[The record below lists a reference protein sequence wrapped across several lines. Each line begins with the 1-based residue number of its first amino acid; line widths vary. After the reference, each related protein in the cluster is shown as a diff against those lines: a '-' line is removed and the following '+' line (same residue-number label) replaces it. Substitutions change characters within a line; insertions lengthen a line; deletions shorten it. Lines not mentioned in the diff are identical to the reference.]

1 MLKKNKKYLFDKDE
15 EIFDSDAEQAAP
27 DGKYDAA
34 IDAYAKYRSA
44 AMQRDKAYSD
54 IVNRKDF
61 SYNVNNDA
69 MYDQLVREYTEGASR
84 AAEDAM
90 GRAAAMTGGYG
101 NSYAQQVS
109 QQTFQDYMGGLDAEA
124 DKLYD
129 RALDRYLLQGDLLN
143 EKYALA
149 TDRVKETYADYV
161 ATHPTTQPNAPAE
174 EVEVATPSENLK
186 EYIDELGTYTTQEE
200 AEAYIDRL
208 EVAGLI
214 TPDEGEALFGE
225 YVLSLPLA
233 EENVQNRVQGYEAY
247 VDENGDVDDGGWNWG
262 GIDRNAKVVYTFK
275 NGDTE
280 TLTLGQ
286 LFRKLINSGMS
297 RREARNEIYQ
307 LQHDLN
313 ISDRGKIKN

>member
-27 DGKYDAA
+27 DGQYDAA

-44 AMQRDKAYSD
+44 AMQRDKAYRD

-90 GRAAAMTGGYG
+90 GRASAMTGGYG

-129 RALDRYLLQGDLLN
+129 RALDRYLLQGEALED
-143 EKYALA
+143 KYALA
-149 TDRVKETYADYV
+149 SDRADAKYDEYLA
-161 ATHPTTQPNAPAE
+161 ATGMLAQTAAE
-174 EVEVATPSENLK
+174 ETEEEQTP
-186 EYIDELGTYTTQEE
+186 IDIDYYEEAFSDMSTQEE
-200 AEAYIDRL
+200 IANYL
-208 EVAGLI
+208 EKRIAAGAISKEDALI
-214 TPDEGEALFGE
+214 LLDQYATD
-225 YVLSLPLA
+225 LPTEKGIKDKSA
-233 EENVQNRVQGYEAY
+233 SNRTYEDY
-247 VDENGDVDDGGWNWG
+247 EVVDDGGLNIFG
-262 GIDRNAKVVYTFK
+262 MDRNAKVRYTFE

-280 TLTLGQ
+280 ELTLAQ
-286 LFRKLINSGMS
+286 LYKRLQKEGKSKKQAKEIVMDLQEKLG
-297 RREARNEIYQ
+297 
-307 LQHDLN
+307 
-313 ISDRGKIKN
+313 ISTPGWNVK

>member
-129 RALDRYLLQGDLLN
+129 RALDRYLLQGEALAD
-143 EKYALA
+143 KYALA
-149 TDRVKETYADYV
+149 SDMADQKYAEYEAILGAQMEGTTTGAV
-161 ATHPTTQPNAPAE
+161 AAE
-174 EVEVATPSENLK
+174 KSP
-186 EYIDELGTYTTQEE
+186 IDVDKYEEAFSDMTTQEE
-200 AEAYIDRL
+200 IANYL
-208 EVAGLI
+208 EKRIATGAITKEDALI
-214 TPDEGEALFGE
+214 LLDQYATDLPTEKSIKDES
-225 YVLSLPLA
+225 VS
-233 EENVQNRVQGYEAY
+233 NRNYEDY
-247 VDENGDVDDGGWNWG
+247 EVVDDGGFNIFG
-262 GIDRNAKVVYTFK
+262 MDRDAKVRYTFE

-280 TLTLGQ
+280 EVTLAELYKRLQKEGKSKKQAKEIVLELQEQLG
-286 LFRKLINSGMS
+286 ISTPGWN
-297 RREARNEIYQ
+297 IY
-307 LQHDLN
+307 
-313 ISDRGKIKN
+313 